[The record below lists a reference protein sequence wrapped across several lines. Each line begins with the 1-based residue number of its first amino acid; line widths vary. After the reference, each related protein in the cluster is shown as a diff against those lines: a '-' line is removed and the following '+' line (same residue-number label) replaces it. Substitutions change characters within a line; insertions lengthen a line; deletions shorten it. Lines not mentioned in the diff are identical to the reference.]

1 MTLRHQRLRNRNV
14 LLPWER
20 RSARLGRIAL
30 SRYVVLAVG
39 AVLALGLLTS
49 AYRAAD
55 ERARV
60 RATRAAI
67 AEARRAVTAFVAE
80 LGRCPHS
87 MVELLHPPKAGA
99 DYLTEVPVDGWGHK
113 LYIRCPGPHPDEV
126 AEVISAGPSGSF
138 LKDDHIL

>member
-1 MTLRHQRLRNRNV
+1 MNRRRSRQRPI

-20 RSARLGRIAL
+20 KSAWLGRVAF
-30 SRYVVLAVG
+30 RRR
-39 AVLALGLLTS
+39 LLTVLLAAATTALLLF

-55 ERARV
+55 ERART

-87 MVELLHPPKAGA
+87 TVELMHPPKAGA
-99 DYLTEVPVDGWGHK
+99 HYLNEIPVDGWGRA
-113 LYIRCPGPHPDEV
+113 LYIRCPGRTPEDV
-126 AEVISAGPSGSF
+126 AEVLSAGPHGSF
-138 LKDDHIL
+138 LIDNHIM